1 VIVTHGSTVA
11 LFNRVKSQ
19 TTSTRYL
26 AVNTDFSQYLGSDNL
41 PASGTNPPYLASDAP
56 QFPGLTVHASA
67 WESFII
73 WLVDP
78 MKPPSPGYA
87 EPLHHGWP
95 VAPASA
101 LPITG
106 QAPPIRYNSTVI
118 LQSMQTGIC
127 SPVLVIRRIESDA
140 DVVGMD
146 GTVTDPWIAVPDGEL
161 PGDLVSQLQ
170 KVAFELYDI
179 ESHAF
184 DSRLPTT
191 WLGCDQ
197 DQLIPKIVA
206 GDRRWAR
213 IPTRATSRP
222 ASLPSTPNARFG
234 ILPMTP
240 HSAAI
245 ALPPTPPSP
254 AGSVGSNADYF
265 NMRSRN
271 SSSSTLF
278 SPSASETHLPC
289 TNDGGAVRRVRTPG
303 SSHGNSPYARKGTPR
318 SQNPSFEQLPAT
330 GAGETRMYWTMGV
343 GDLCVW

>member
-1 VIVTHGSTVA
+1 M
-11 LFNRVKSQ
+11 
-19 TTSTRYL
+19 
-26 AVNTDFSQYLGSDNL
+26 
-41 PASGTNPPYLASDAP
+41 
-56 QFPGLTVHASA
+56 HASA

-95 VAPASA
+95 VAPACA
-101 LPITG
+101 LPITSG
-106 QAPPIRYNSTVI
+106 QVPPIRYNSTVV
-118 LQSMQTGIC
+118 LQSVQTGVC
-127 SPVLVIRRIESDA
+127 SPILVIRRIESEA

-197 DQLIPKIVA
+197 DQLIPKLVA

-213 IPTRATSRP
+213 IPTRPTGRP
-222 ASLPSTPNARFG
+222 TSLPSTPNARFG

-240 HSAAI
+240 HSAAL

-265 NMRSRN
+265 NIRSRN

-278 SPSASETHLPC
+278 SPTTSEVHLPYSS
-289 TNDGGAVRRVRTPG
+289 DGGAVRRGRTPSG
-303 SSHGNSPYARKGTPR
+303 SHSHGGGHSPYARPNSRVSTPGSR
-318 SQNPSFEQLPAT
+318 SQNPSYENLPAT
-330 GAGETRMYWTMGV
+330 GAGETRMYWTMGI
-343 GDLCVW
+343 GDLCVWCVRAYFACVNERVDADEQERGQHGTDVLLVLHPAVR